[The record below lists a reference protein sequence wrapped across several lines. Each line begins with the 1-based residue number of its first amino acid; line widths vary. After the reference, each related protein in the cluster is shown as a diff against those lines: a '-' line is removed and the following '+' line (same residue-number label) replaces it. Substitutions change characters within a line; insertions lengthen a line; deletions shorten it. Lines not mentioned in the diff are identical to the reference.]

1 MNAQPAQRAVT
12 TMASPMIIG
21 RDEPFVVKLVFVV
34 VALAIGLMCFAA
46 LLALASAV
54 MPKTAARC
62 KTVIGRWPVQALAA
76 GLLTYVVGGGLAW
89 YFLSHG
95 YIPRL
100 LKVQVVMS
108 MLVPGLCLAA
118 LLLLLTVIGATGTV
132 RFLGE
137 RLTGSGTPVTPL
149 REILTGT
156 LAATLAS
163 WFPIV
168 GWVIVL
174 PGLLFVSTGALIIGW
189 VRTRQLT

>member
-1 MNAQPAQRAVT
+1 MNTQPAQRAVT

-21 RDEPFVVKLVFVV
+21 KDEPFVIKLVFVV
-34 VALAIGLMCFAA
+34 VALTIGLLCFAA

-54 MPKTAARC
+54 MPRTAARC
-62 KTVIGRWPVQALAA
+62 KAVVERWPFQAFAA

-100 LKVQVVMS
+100 LKVQVVMG
-108 MLVPGLCLAA
+108 MLIPGLCLVAV
-118 LLLLLTVIGATGTV
+118 LLLLTVMGATGTV
-132 RFLGE
+132 RFVGE
-137 RLTGSGTPVTPL
+137 RLTGSATPL
-149 REILTGT
+149 RQILTGT

-189 VRTRQLT
+189 VRTKQIA